1 MKISQTLARVVHPRE
16 YRNRSARYVTWAIIG
31 VNALLL
37 VVSLT
42 DYRVSIDAGYH
53 ISLARWYAAHGSAW
67 WDHINFGPGG
77 RPNMQGPALH
87 VAIALLGLILGN
99 TPDSFILANAILGV
113 AQWTA
118 AMLTALYFARRLSG
132 DIAAMF
138 AVALLAGS
146 AFAAGSFYVGIPS
159 GWLFISIPWAIYF
172 FLEDQLVVASLITSA
187 ACYMHIGGF
196 LTVPVG
202 ILIAAILE
210 RRWHSLFVVGVAT
223 AILTSPYSIH
233 LLMNF
238 AWYRGVHG
246 HEAMRLD
253 PLTDLLAIVGLIWL
267 LRDPMRHKFLLAWA
281 GAPLSWLIQDPNRFV
296 AQSTLAGSVIAG
308 LFLADMMARIGA
320 RGLRIAFAST
330 LVGLATFFPLGI
342 PSLVAEAS
350 WDAGLKF
357 PLAEDWNDARDVA
370 AVVERNHLNGRL
382 LSVYETSFAP
392 AIAVFTPVVL
402 YRGHWVEVQPIHDPA
417 DDISAGAQTYVVP
430 LAPGDPVLTS
440 MSQLGLV
447 RVYGGNSDLAVIDLP
462 KATNPKLIEP
472 QVAKI
477 LADNAEWLG
486 ENAVNNTMPEV
497 AELRHLLRKSA
508 LVARRIKM
516 DQQRFRAGRME
527 IACLVYGYAIENDA
541 PQSAHKL
548 RNAARGFGSMA
559 SFLSDGDPVGYIGD
573 ARHAQFKTNM
583 LALAAAIRES
593 PQGSLGTPQVRSV
606 FGKLFDDYFGAS
618 A

>member
-1 MKISQTLARVVHPRE
+1 MVASSPKIANC
-16 YRNRSARYVTWAIIG
+16 RNRNARIVVWAIIG

-37 VVSLT
+37 LVSLT
-42 DYRVSIDAGYH
+42 DYRVSIDSGYH
-53 ISLARWYAAHGSAW
+53 ISLARWYAAHGTAW

-77 RPNMQGPALH
+77 RPNLQGPALH
-87 VAIALLGLILGN
+87 VAIALVGRALGN

-113 AQWTA
+113 MQWTA
-118 AMLTALYFARRLSG
+118 AMLTALYFARMLRG
-132 DIAAMF
+132 DVAAMF

-172 FLEDQLVVASLITSA
+172 FLENRLVVATLITSA
-187 ACYMHIGGF
+187 ACYTHIGSF

-202 ILIAAILE
+202 ILIAAILD
-210 RRWHSLFVVGVAT
+210 RRWRALLVVGIAT

-233 LLMNF
+233 FLMNLG
-238 AWYRGVHG
+238 WYRGVHG

-253 PLTDLLAIVGLIWL
+253 PLTDLLAIAGLVWL

-308 LFLADMMARIGA
+308 VFLADMMARIGA
-320 RGLRIAFAST
+320 RGLRIAFATT
-330 LVGLATFFPLGI
+330 LVSLATFFPLGI

-357 PLAEDWNDARDVA
+357 PLAEDWNSARDVA
-370 AVVERNHLNGRL
+370 GVVERNHLNGRL

-392 AIAVFTPVVL
+392 AIAVFTPVVI

-417 DDISAGAQTYVVP
+417 DYISAGAQTYVVP
-430 LAPGDPVLTS
+430 LAPDDPMLIS
-440 MSQLGLV
+440 MSQPGLI
-447 RVYGGNSDLAVIDLP
+447 RVYGGNSDIAVVDLLKAADP
-462 KATNPKLIEP
+462 KMIEP
-472 QVAKI
+472 DIAKI

-486 ENAVNNTMPEV
+486 DNAVNNKMP
-497 AELRHLLRKSA
+497 AATELRHLLRKSA
-508 LVARRIKM
+508 LVARRIKT

-527 IACLVYGYAIENDA
+527 IACLVYAYAIEKKW
-541 PQSAHKL
+541 PESAHKL
-548 RNAARGFGSMA
+548 RNAARGFGAMA
-559 SFLSDGDPVGYIGD
+559 SFLSDGDPVGYIDD
-573 ARHAQFKTNM
+573 ARHAQFKSNM
-583 LALAAAIRES
+583 LAFAAAIRES
-593 PQGSLGTPQVRSV
+593 PQGSLETREVRTATA
-606 FGKLFDDYFGAS
+606 KMFDDYFGGA